1 MLPFPSPWSA
11 ARRRNAYICASFH
24 IQNSTTMA
32 KGNMFLGMSRGSVG
46 DVTFYRNRGNQVAR
60 ARNRTPMNPK
70 SEAQTIQRMILATA
84 SKAYSRMKGIV
95 DHSFQGVQYGGVS
108 QSYFLKRAMDD
119 IRTWV
124 SQTITITGEYP
135 TALRSPLVYRGL
147 AYPTNAHQS
156 GVGLL
161 ISEGSIPSVQP
172 NIVTPEGSDPVVTG
186 WGGVIGAGTTVTVG
200 DVLRMFNAVP
210 GDQITIVGLRETSAG
225 SFTLLASRYVIKSD
239 ASTADLAEP
248 WDGSFDLASMDPKKT
263 QDGGIQLVPY
273 TTAPYNGLNVS
284 LDVVPAGE
292 TLGLIASSVII
303 SRKVGESW
311 QRSTQRL
318 VWMLDAGDYSLTDN
332 VAAEWMAGTAPIDTV
347 NPRYLNQAEQSL

>member
-1 MLPFPSPWSA
+1 MSPFPSPWSA
-11 ARRRNAYICASFH
+11 ASRGNAYICASFH

-60 ARNRTPMNPK
+60 ARNRAPMNPK
-70 SEAQTIQRMILATA
+70 TEAQTIQRMILATA

-108 QSYFLKRAMDD
+108 QSYFLKRAMED
-119 IRTWV
+119 IRNWV
-124 SQTITITGEYP
+124 AQTITITGEYP
-135 TALRSPLVYRGL
+135 TALRNPLAYRGL
-147 AYPTNAHQS
+147 AYPTNAHLS

-161 ISEGSIPSVQP
+161 ISEGTIPSVQP
-172 NIVTPEGSDPVVTG
+172 NIVTPQGGDPVVTG
-186 WGGVIGAGTTVTVG
+186 WGGVLDGESPVTVG
-200 DVLRMFNAVP
+200 EVLRMFNAVP

-225 SFTLLASRYVIKSD
+225 NFAFLASRYVIKSD

-248 WDGSFDLASMDPKKT
+248 WDGSFDLDAMDQAKT
-263 QDGGIQLVPY
+263 LNGGIHLVPVH
-273 TTAPYNGLNVS
+273 TAPYNGLNVS
-284 LDVVPAGE
+284 LNVVPTGE
-292 TLGLIASSVII
+292 TLGLTASSVII

-318 VWMLDAGDYSLTDN
+318 VWMLDAGDYTLTDV